1 MAEFRGGAR
10 ANMRKMLI
18 KLRVIGG
25 RSGIIPPNLIR
36 LNQGRSARG
45 TGLILALEL
54 INRGDKIAGERGLP
68 RSGIR
73 PAVDGGFGK
82 RAGSSPFSPVHQRF
96 FGLGLLDL

>member
-54 INRGDKIAGERGLP
+54 INRGDKIAGERGSRVLAASIT
-68 RSGIR
+68 RR
-73 PAVDGGFGK
+73 QR
-82 RAGSSPFSPVHQRF
+82 RA
-96 FGLGLLDL
+96 